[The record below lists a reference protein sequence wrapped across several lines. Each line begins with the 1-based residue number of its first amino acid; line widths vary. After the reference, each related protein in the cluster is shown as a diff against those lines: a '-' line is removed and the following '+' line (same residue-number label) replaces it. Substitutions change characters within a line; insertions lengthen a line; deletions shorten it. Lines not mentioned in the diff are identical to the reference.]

1 MSEKKEYIERGA
13 LKDKFRIPDRE
24 SVFNLVIAK
33 TPTIEAANIAT
44 DMIIEIAGALRDA
57 VDNEPVAD
65 VEPVVRGEWM
75 WKTTKEAEA
84 FAPLGIVLG
93 TENYIC
99 SECKKYLHRESMRN
113 PLPKYCDE
121 CGAKMGLPGKERER

>member
-13 LKDKFRIPDRE
+13 LLLAIGEERAVMNGLSEYGYLKVIRE
-24 SVFNLVIAK
+24 VPA
-33 TPTIEAANIAT
+33 
-44 DMIIEIAGALRDA
+44 
-57 VDNEPVAD
+57 AD
-65 VEPVVRGEWM
+65 VERVVRGEWM